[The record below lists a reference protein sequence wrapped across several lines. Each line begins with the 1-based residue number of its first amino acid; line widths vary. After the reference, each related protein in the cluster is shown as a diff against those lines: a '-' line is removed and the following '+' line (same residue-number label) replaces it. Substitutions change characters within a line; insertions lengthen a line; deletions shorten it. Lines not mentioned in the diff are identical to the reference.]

1 MHVIIVQSMPPI
13 YFLLFFQFVEMS
25 KDMTVRDEFE
35 LLKFRL
41 SDASLQLLPEYKER
55 LKVLYDLHYIDLHD
69 TVQLKVCLHILLL

>member
-1 MHVIIVQSMPPI
+1 MHVIIVQSMSF
-13 YFLLFFQFVEMS
+13 YQFVEMS

>member
-1 MHVIIVQSMPPI
+1 MPPNF
-13 YFLLFFQFVEMS
+13 FLYLQFVEMS

>member
-1 MHVIIVQSMPPI
+1 MHVIIASNFVI
-13 YFLLFFQFVEMS
+13 LFYQFVEMS

-69 TVQLKVCLHILLL
+69 TVQLKVCFHVLLL

>member
-1 MHVIIVQSMPPI
+1 
-13 YFLLFFQFVEMS
+13 
-25 KDMTVRDEFE
+25 MTVRDEFE